1 MEMYEMS
8 HILKCGQ
15 RYESGN
21 YKYPGIETGGLFKFR
36 TRIHCGKAQVQEVG
50 DHAAEDQIQI
60 RTSSWWINHPGSVHT
75 KCYGHD

>member
-50 DHAAEDQIQI
+50 DHAAED
-60 RTSSWWINHPGSVHT
+60 
-75 KCYGHD
+75 